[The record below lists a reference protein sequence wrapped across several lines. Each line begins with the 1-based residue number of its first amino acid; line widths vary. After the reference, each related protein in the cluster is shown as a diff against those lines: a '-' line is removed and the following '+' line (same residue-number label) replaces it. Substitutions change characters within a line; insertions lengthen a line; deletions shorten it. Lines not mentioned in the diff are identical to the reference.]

1 MHSLIPAIFLPDR
14 VISFIKLTL
23 GAKLHTKENTISNVI
38 TMDETPI
45 CLDMLSST
53 TVNEAAASSITI
65 RSTGHEKY
73 RVTVCL
79 AAKAKRQKFKLFI
92 VFEGGKRDVKRMNE
106 HRYLSGVLSAAKPMA
121 G

>member
-1 MHSLIPAIFLPDR
+1 M
-14 VISFIKLTL
+14 
-23 GAKLHTKENTISNVI
+23 SNVI
-38 TMDETPI
+38 TIDETPI

-79 AAKAKRQKFKLFI
+79 AAKAKK
-92 VFEGGKRDVKRMNE
+92 GKN
-106 HRYLSGVLSAAKPMA
+106 LSHSLSSKVGKEM
-121 G
+121 

>member
-1 MHSLIPAIFLPDR
+1 M
-14 VISFIKLTL
+14 
-23 GAKLHTKENTISNVI
+23 SNVI

-79 AAKAKRQKFKLFI
+79 AAKAKRQKFKPFI

-106 HRYLSGVLSAAKPMA
+106 HLHLSGVLSAAKPMA